1 MAIYKTDL
9 TQPLPVATPDYA
21 AAARAIETRT
31 KATTTALS
39 TLADI
44 GTKAYSAYRI
54 EDIKSTTGEK
64 GETAEQ
70 LADKFLTSNMVAEAA
85 QGKMVQVAG
94 LKGQEEAKLEEA
106 GITDMYGYDA
116 GTEDVTVKARAN
128 IQAYGN
134 ALLALK
140 KASEGGMPNDEYAAR
155 VATIAKNA
163 IAKYPYMSDEI
174 RKMVGETTGLVGA
187 DQFAIRQF
195 VASRFSRTGTGGG
208 AGKGVKSVDA
218 LMQDEN
224 KQIAESTGYTEFDI
238 QNLRNTNPKK
248 FRELKTLATDRSVAK
263 ATEEANNTQIK
274 RYAQNGDLAALKNS
288 NLYANTVS
296 IYAQDK
302 SIDNRANEA
311 MLEFKNLAVQLRTNP
326 KTADYSARALQR
338 EYTLF
343 SNIQLQAIEE
353 GRQLALQ
360 KLRQDRQE
368 FNYNKEQYTEFERQI
383 NEQAKTLGK
392 IYAGESSFMGYITAL
407 AKNEEANEKQLN
419 DSMRN
424 AYTLAQSLGVNNPV
438 VQAALS
444 GDPAKQKNIKDQYPQ
459 LYNVIMQYVAA
470 AESYQGRTG
479 QLDVTYGLSVI
490 QERLHRARYAFVDIY
505 EGLEDTVSIE
515 DLEKRKEAD
524 QAAAQAVHAQAQDAV
539 KSSETLTPGQKNT
552 VTTAIAQQQIDGN
565 NAAMLRADFESTKK
579 AIEQK
584 FNANEYI
591 ALRQKVAQAN
601 VVAVERLAEGKAM
614 FERQYGASIKL
625 TALPDGTLR
634 VEPPVKPAMIYKSA
648 PSMFGRF
655 ENPSA
660 PLTPEGMQYK
670 KDMIAYK
677 EFQRVYGNTLITSV
691 FGAATVTDKTPGQHA
706 QHIANAINNNTPYEF
721 MPDVGGGRGVEAG
734 SPGITNYDYETGQ
747 VKAPSIYSGT
757 QAEREAYADQQRGKV
772 AEGQAV
778 LEQADKQLRSTITKL
793 APKATT
799 RSLKSTTESAV
810 SLRSDIYSLEWL
822 NDEQAGILYRNV
834 KALFDSGE
842 LSNPT
847 RFAKTLKTATDED
860 KKAILKAFNI
870 KEGV

>member
-9 TQPLPVATPDYA
+9 TQPLPVATPDYT

-94 LKGQEEAKLEEA
+94 FKGQEEAKLEEA
-106 GITDMYGYDA
+106 GMADMYGYDA
-116 GTEDVTVKARAN
+116 GTKDVTVKARAN

-140 KASEGGMPNDEYAAR
+140 KASEGGMDNSEYAAR

-163 IAKYPYMSDEI
+163 IAKYPYMADEI
-174 RKMVGETTGLVGA
+174 RKMVGDTTGLVGA

-195 VASRFSRTGTGGG
+195 VSSRFSRTGTGGG

-224 KQIAESTGYTEFDI
+224 KQIAALTGYTELDI
-238 QNLRNTNPKK
+238 QKLRNTNPKEFLRIK
-248 FRELKTLATDRSVAK
+248 GLATDRAFTK
-263 ATEEANNTQIK
+263 ATEEATDTHIK
-274 RYAQNGDLAALKNS
+274 RLAGEGDKAAIARS
-288 NLYANTVS
+288 NLYGNMVS
-296 IYAQDK
+296 SYAQDK
-302 SIDNRANEA
+302 SIKNRANDA

-353 GRQLALQ
+353 GRQRALQ

-368 FNYNKEQYTEFERQI
+368 FNYDKEQYTEFERQI
-383 NEQAKTLGK
+383 NEQAKDLGK
-392 IYAGESSFMGYITAL
+392 IYAGESSFMGYLTAL
-407 AKNEEANEKQLN
+407 SKNEEANEKQLN

-424 AYTLAQSLGVNNPV
+424 AYTLAANLGVNNPV

-444 GDPAKQKNIKDQYPQ
+444 GDPAKQKNIQDQYPQ

-479 QLDVTYGLSVI
+479 QLDVTYGLHFI
-490 QERLHRARYAFVDIY
+490 QQRLLRARQGIPDVEYSW
-505 EGLEDTVSIE
+505 EGLGDEVT
-515 DLEKRKEAD
+515 LEEVKQHKEVA
-524 QAAAQAVHAQAQDAV
+524 QAAAQAVHAEAQDAI
-539 KSSETLTPGQKNT
+539 KSSETLTPGQKNIVT
-552 VTTAIAQQQIDGN
+552 VAISQQQIDGN
-565 NAAMLRADFESTKK
+565 NAAILRADFESTKK
-579 AIEQK
+579 AVEQK
-584 FNANEYI
+584 FSATEYI

-601 VVAVERLAEGKAM
+601 VAAVERLAEGKAM
-614 FERQYGASIKL
+614 YQQEFGASIKL

-634 VEPPVKPAMIYKSA
+634 AEPPVKPANIYKSA

-655 ENPSA
+655 ENPAA

-670 KDMIAYK
+670 KDLMAYN

-691 FGAATVTDKTPGQHA
+691 FGAAIVTDKTPGQHA
-706 QHIANAINNNTPYEF
+706 QQIANAINNNVPYEF

-734 SPGITNYDYETGQ
+734 SPGITNYNYETGE

-757 QAEREAYADQQRGKV
+757 QAEREAYAEQQRGKT
-772 AEGQAV
+772 AEGKAV
-778 LEQADKQLRSTITKL
+778 LEQADQQLRSTITKL

-799 RSLKSTTESAV
+799 RSLKPTPQSAV

-847 RFAKTLKTATDED
+847 TFAKTLKNATDKD
-860 KKAILKAFNI
+860 KEAILKAFNM
-870 KEGV
+870 